1 MNSSIFSLVPPIR
14 RARGYR
20 LYTADGRRLVDL
32 WQDGGKA
39 LLGHTVPQLLNL
51 LKDTASRGLFAPLPY
66 PGALQKLERT
76 VERLFPWGKLRLY
89 NDMGGRRDIWK
100 RAGSRDK
107 IGSSTLPLPEN
118 VIDLAYAELPSPG
131 TANHPWVSSGGPMP
145 RMKRTLLSP
154 CFHRNSR
161 LWRNEVPWLF
171 SRWRLYPGRSAP
183 RFGDSRE

>member
-131 TANHPWVSSGGPMP
+131 TANHPLGILWRPYAQDETDASIP
-145 RMKRTLLSP
+145 LLSP
-154 CFHRNSR
+154 KLAALAERGPLVIQPVAPLPWPLSPS
-161 LWRNEVPWLF
+161 LW
-171 SRWRLYPGRSAP
+171 
-183 RFGDSRE
+183 